1 MKQVIKKTI
10 KEAKNINDEPLIYTL
25 LVDGNNLMKISSV
38 DKRMNGKGEEYG
50 IVFQFLWQLH
60 KLLQVKDYNF
70 VYVMLDGEKS
80 GQLRYNFYQDYK
92 ANRDKNYEL
101 SGSKSEYDKQIDAY
115 VKKVLD
121 YSRNKHKKQETVRGE
136 II

>member
-80 GQLRYNFYQDYK
+80 GQLRYNFYQEEK
-92 ANRDKNYEL
+92 RWIN
-101 SGSKSEYDKQIDAY
+101 
-115 VKKVLD
+115 V
-121 YSRNKHKKQETVRGE
+121 
-136 II
+136 